1 MPRNKAIILLAVTL
15 FSLAGLM
22 DQARAQ
28 KNVVAIFNLR
38 PTNIEAMDYSG
49 DILYTLVSAL
59 SQEDSIEVM
68 SRREMEESLFRGGL
82 AQGDNPKQVIKAGN
96 ALGVNYVLFGNVT
109 AKGGQV
115 RAELKLMNVP
125 NKRVIDTWLPMFS
138 GREAIQ
144 SEIASL
150 VKAIENV
157 IAKSKPFV
165 TPEPADPKTQE
176 VRIGIQNFRA
186 RNQDGKLVL
195 RWKFDTSQPIFGFNI
210 YRSSKKAGPF
220 QFVGKTNKN
229 RFTDSGLKRDQLY
242 YYHLGILRGSGQEVK
257 SKQSTQIIYTAE
269 KMPYPPPIM
278 RAKGHVRRATIEFVP
293 SLQNDKENF
302 KITQYKLYRQSDDGS
317 EWAPIL
323 SIAAKK
329 GYQSNISLIAE
340 DRKIPTDDQT
350 CTYAL
355 SSIDNRGRESP
366 FSDPITIRTIKRP
379 TFSLGKDNLL
389 REIHFTWAPVKTIKG
404 YNLYRRYEQKEWKK
418 IGRISGASK
427 ISFTDKTNLDDGKH
441 YQYYLTVY
449 DEKSETGP
457 SNTVAAKTKDLPPCP
472 KEVGAHGGLVKSV
485 KLSWTPVGDPDI
497 GGYTIY
503 RGLDVNNF
511 NRITQV
517 KGHRSNSYLDKGK
530 TFTSLKDGKTYYYKI
545 VSYNLFKAEGES
557 SPVIQATTKPR
568 PTSTKGF
575 AVAAG
580 SDRITVR
587 WDPNPESD
595 IENYT
600 LYRNRNGGM
609 WSKLKELDSGHND
622 YHDKDLKVDAV
633 YRYRIIVQDKDGL
646 KSDPLESESVKS
658 PIVKTN

>member
-1 MPRNKAIILLAVTL
+1 
-15 FSLAGLM
+15 M
-22 DQARAQ
+22 D
-28 KNVVAIFNLR
+28 
-38 PTNIEAMDYSG
+38 
-49 DILYTLVSAL
+49 
-59 SQEDSIEVM
+59 
-68 SRREMEESLFRGGL
+68 
-82 AQGDNPKQVIKAGN
+82 
-96 ALGVNYVLFGNVT
+96 
-109 AKGGQV
+109 
-115 RAELKLMNVP
+115 VP
-125 NKRVIDTWLPMFS
+125 NKRVTDTWSPVFS

-157 IAKSKPFV
+157 IAKSEPFV
-165 TPEPADPKTQE
+165 APEPAEPKTQT

-186 RNQDGKLVL
+186 RNQDGKVVL
-195 RWKFDTSQPIFGFNI
+195 RWKFDTSQPIVGFNI

-229 RFTDSGLKRDQLY
+229 LFTDSGLNRGQLY
-242 YYHLGILRGSGQEVK
+242 YYNLGILLGSGQEIK
-257 SKQSTQIIYTAE
+257 SKQSTQITYTIE
-269 KMPYPPPIM
+269 KMPYPPLII
-278 RAKGHVRRATIEFVP
+278 RGKGHVRRAAIEFVP
-293 SLQNDKENF
+293 SLQNDQENF
-302 KITQYKLYRQSDDGS
+302 KITQYKLYRQSDDVS
-317 EWAPIL
+317 EWTPIL
-323 SIAAKK
+323 SIAAKR
-329 GYQSNISLIAE
+329 GYQSNVSLIAE
-340 DRKIPTDDQT
+340 DRKISADGQT

-355 SSIDNRGRESP
+355 SSVDKRGRESP

-379 TFSLGKDNLL
+379 TLSLEKDHLL

-404 YNLYRRYEQKEWKK
+404 YNLYRRYEQNEWEK

-427 ISFTDKTNLDDGKH
+427 ISFTDKTKLDDGKH

-457 SNTVAAKTKDLPPCP
+457 SNPVAAKTKDLPPCP
-472 KEVGAHGGLVKSV
+472 KEVGAQGGLFKSI
-485 KLSWTPVGDPDI
+485 KLSWTPVDDPDI

-503 RGLDVNNF
+503 RGLGGDNF

-517 KGHRSNSYLDKGK
+517 KGHRSDAYLDKGK
-530 TFTSLKDGKTYYYKI
+530 AFTPLEDGKTYYYKI

-568 PTSTKGF
+568 PTSAKAF

-609 WSKLKELDSGHND
+609 WSKLKELDGGHND
-622 YHDKDLKVDAV
+622 YHDKDLKADAV
-633 YRYRIIVQDKDGL
+633 YRYRIIVQDKDSL
-646 KSDPLESESVKS
+646 KSDPVESESVKS
-658 PIVKTN
+658 PIVKTK